1 MQLSLHFICFLF
13 FFLFPEEAFW
23 KQHRLLPPPS
33 PTRELSQDISLLAGL
48 SPCCP
53 VLITQPI
60 SGSNGHNPDALL
72 MKGCIQCH
80 YLDISP
86 RVQPSRWESWQL
98 SHRDGCTL
106 DHALREA
113 MALGRVGLCHSLMLL
128 PTLHGDFGL
137 SVCHFPSA
145 WCSALRHRN
154 RQLAPAP
161 GNRTHRVLGGE

>member
-1 MQLSLHFICFLF
+1 MAPTLVCPSFLSHSEPPSWFQMKSSIQEQTLRGVPFCSFRCTSFASFF

-33 PTRELSQDISLLAGL
+33 PTRELSQDISLLAGP

-80 YLDISP
+80 YLDISHY
-86 RVQPSRWESWQL
+86 L
-98 SHRDGCTL
+98 A
-106 DHALREA
+106 ALP
-113 MALGRVGLCHSLMLL
+113 L
-128 PTLHGDFGL
+128 
-137 SVCHFPSA
+137 
-145 WCSALRHRN
+145 
-154 RQLAPAP
+154 
-161 GNRTHRVLGGE
+161 